1 MNSKTSRNSEN
12 KKNNM
17 IMPLQISFPMR
28 DSLSHKSGFDIGV
41 SMSKKTYN
49 HLNPLFGTLTLEA
62 QVVGL

>member
-1 MNSKTSRNSEN
+1 
-12 KKNNM
+12 
-17 IMPLQISFPMR
+17 MPLQISFPMR

-41 SMSKKTYN
+41 SVSKKTYT